1 MFEKV
6 GRLAEAAAT
15 HVGVSRRGFL
25 GRVGQGALA
34 VTGVLGGLF
43 ALPRDALA
51 AGSYTCCSWKCNT
64 YRGMGRWTVHT
75 CYRPGFN
82 CGSYLPPGLTAPC
95 NYGGKFVSQKSVS
108 SCTYCT

>member
-34 VTGVLGGLF
+34 LTGVLGGLF

-51 AGSYTCCSWKCNT
+51 AGSYVCCTWQCKR
-64 YRGMGRWTVHT
+64 YLGKGGYQRVG
-75 CYRPGFN
+75 CYPPGFN
-82 CGSYLPPGLTAPC
+82 CSFPIQC
-95 NYGGKFVSQKSVS
+95 NYSGHLVSQKSVS
-108 SCTYCT
+108 SCTYCK